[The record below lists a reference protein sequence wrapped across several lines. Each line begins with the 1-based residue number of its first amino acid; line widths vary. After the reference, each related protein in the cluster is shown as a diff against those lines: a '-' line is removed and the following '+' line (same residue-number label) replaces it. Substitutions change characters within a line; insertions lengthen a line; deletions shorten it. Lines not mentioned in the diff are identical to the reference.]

1 MKKRRNILAAV
12 VFSTTLICW
21 LIMMALGESFIHGP
35 KTPQPQTGQVVPYN
49 SHGDTFYVTEL
60 ANDIFLLT
68 LNGGVVLVFL
78 GIAIV
83 RMGKRNQE

>member
-12 VFSTTLICW
+12 VFSTALICM
-21 LIMMALGESFIHGP
+21 LIMMALGESFDHGP
-35 KTPQPQTGQVVPYN
+35 KTPQPQTGRVVPYH
-49 SHGDTFYVTEL
+49 SHGEIFYVTEL
-60 ANDIFLLT
+60 ANAIYLLT

-83 RMGKRNQE
+83 RMDKRDQK